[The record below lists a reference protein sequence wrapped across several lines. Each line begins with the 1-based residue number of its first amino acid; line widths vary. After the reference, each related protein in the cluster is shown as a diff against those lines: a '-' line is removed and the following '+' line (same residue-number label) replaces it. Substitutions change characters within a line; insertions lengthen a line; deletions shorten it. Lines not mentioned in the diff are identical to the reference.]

1 MAIEYIII
9 PENKKENGMI
19 ALSKH
24 VLEAIAGYA
33 IEEEEDNGCYLAPKT
48 TFRRPVFCKVANNH
62 LSISIDVKLQ
72 YGLNINTT
80 CEMIQNKVYQVMQQM
95 TDIKCD
101 DIKINV
107 VGFVF

>member
-9 PENKKENGMI
+9 PENKKDNGII

-33 IEEEEDNGCYLAPKT
+33 VEEENGCYLAPKT
-48 TFRRPVFCKVANNH
+48 TFRRPVFCKVVDNH
-62 LSISIDVKLQ
+62 LTVCIDMKLQ
-72 YGLNINTT
+72 YGLNINAT
-80 CEMIQNKVYQVMQQM
+80 CEAIQNKVQQVLQQM

>member
-9 PENKKENGMI
+9 PENKKDNGII

-24 VLEAIAGYA
+24 VLESIAGYA
-33 IEEEEDNGCYLAPKT
+33 VEEENGCYLNQKT
-48 TFRRPVFCKVANNH
+48 TFRRPVFCKIVDNR
-62 LSISIDVKLQ
+62 LTVSIDVKLQ
-72 YGLNINTT
+72 YGLNINAT
-80 CEMIQNKVYQVMQQM
+80 CEAIQNRVHQIVKLM

-101 DIKINV
+101 DIKVNV